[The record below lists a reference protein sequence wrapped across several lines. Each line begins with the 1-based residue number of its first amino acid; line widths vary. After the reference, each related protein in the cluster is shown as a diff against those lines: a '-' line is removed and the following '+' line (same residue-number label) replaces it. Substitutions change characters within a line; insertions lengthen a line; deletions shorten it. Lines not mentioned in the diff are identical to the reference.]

1 MLLITYNIGAVY
13 SFRLSEPKKNHNPCL
28 LKGKEKNVEG
38 IFFLYT
44 VPLKISKIVDSI
56 NKLKGHLSV
65 RWIPIHRFLR
75 TRFS

>member
-13 SFRLSEPKKNHNPCL
+13 GFRLSEPKKKSLNPCL

-44 VPLKISKIVDSI
+44 VPLKISKID
-56 NKLKGHLSV
+56 
-65 RWIPIHRFLR
+65 RQY
-75 TRFS
+75 